1 MMTIN
6 KISDEK
12 NLTISLSGRLD
23 TVSAPEL
30 EAEVAQ
36 IEADASVILDLKDL
50 EYISYAGLRV
60 LLVIQKKM
68 NQKGSF
74 VIRNV
79 NDTVREV
86 LDITGFSDILT
97 IE

>member
-50 EYISYAGLRV
+50 EYISSAGLRV